1 MVETLEM
8 LEVVLTVAHKGFQ
21 VSLECS
27 LPAARSHS
35 WKHRLRNSSLQVTE
49 RVAFIDWRRLTCNI

>member
-8 LEVVLTVAHKGFQ
+8 LEVVLTVTHKGFQ
-21 VSLECS
+21 GSLECS
-27 LPAARSHS
+27 LPAAQSHS

-49 RVAFIDWRRLTCNI
+49 GVALVDWGGLTCNV